1 MAQHRRR
8 SFASQR
14 LGVAG
19 GGWPRLDGEEA
30 RDHLR
35 DVASFAALQEPGS
48 GGGVVRGLLGGGGEP
63 LHIDPP
69 PLCGPDRA
77 NKFIIVLL
85 LRINYIKFVCSH
97 VLCYL
102 FARIM

>member
-1 MAQHRRR
+1 
-8 SFASQR
+8 
-14 LGVAG
+14 V
-19 GGWPRLDGEEA
+19 
-30 RDHLR
+30 RDHAGDLVNFTALR
-35 DVASFAALQEPGS
+35 TVGS
-48 GGGVVRGLLGGGGEP
+48 LTGDGGGVVVRAVCARGGGEP

-102 FARIM
+102 FAWIMCGSAEGISNFKGLRRRDDHAF